1 MIILVFD
8 LIMKFNGEGIMDI
21 FKHLLLIGL
30 CFNMLQLHAQ
40 HDLSGSIYNEN
51 KEPLVGATIMLVTQ
65 DTIAGGAVSD
75 HKGKFKIQGLSSG
88 EYKYVAS
95 MLGFKPEEEIIQLS
109 GNLSLGAIL
118 LKEESKELSEVVINA
133 DRRNIITQG
142 AGMSTFRLSDKA
154 LKSKSVYEALYEI
167 PKLLVNETDRSIKL
181 ANGKSPLIL
190 VNGVNRPG
198 YINSLNPGDIESVEV
213 IDNPSARYR
222 GDQSVQA
229 ILNIKTKKR
238 IDAYVNGNLYSKHN
252 AEGVFGVTGLSA
264 ETGNSKFSVYL
275 NAQNFYFHD
284 DDSEIENRISSDDS
298 YRELK
303 GLQRYKS
310 NMVYAHLGGDWILND
325 KNYWAFGVSI
335 TTNPSKI
342 HALSSGRISE
352 ELPDNILS
360 SLDVT
365 QSIDN
370 RYLKNNYNV
379 YYNHSFNNNSHLEVT
394 GGFGLYT
401 SGAAGNRNET
411 TDQYK
416 YTSITDLD
424 NVMKHGLL
432 ELNYDGVIV
441 DKVSFDVGANTYYT
455 QTQVKDQTLK
465 DPKFLYKDFTE
476 YVYASI
482 RNKQPS
488 KFSYMISLGLDMVFT
503 DVDRHKEQYF
513 NFVPSASLGY
523 NVNQQ
528 SNWQLSYNRS
538 RTSPE
543 ASQLNPRN
551 TSLDSMVMRIGNPG
565 LKPSIDN
572 IVRLSYSWNHKGFYL
587 EPYLIYDYM
596 TKQVE
601 QIGILNDNVYTYTY
615 ENMTKKHQFLAGIQ
629 TRVNLSTYGN
639 LNFSAYYQKDKMD
652 EFLFN
657 GNSLGVNAFLY
668 LYYKKVS
675 LSLYTYYTSAR
686 YTKTT
691 KTQSTPESEATFSW
705 SLPKNWQLQLGLRYF
720 AAKNNCMKSWTE
732 NKNYH
737 SYAYQKMTDRFL
749 MPMIGISYTF
759 RNKTPYKWRQKKNLQ
774 KSDTGVSNIKV
785 E

>member
-1 MIILVFD
+1 ML
-8 LIMKFNGEGIMDI
+8 GI
-21 FKHLLLIGL
+21 
-30 CFNMLQLHAQ
+30 QAQ

-51 KEPLVGATIMLVTQ
+51 KEPLEGATIMLVTQ
-65 DTIAGGAVSD
+65 DTIAGGAVSN

-88 EYKYVAS
+88 EYKYIAS
-95 MLGFKPEEEIIQLS
+95 MLGFQSQEYTIQLT
-109 GNLSLGAIL
+109 GNLSLGSIL
-118 LKEESKELSEVVINA
+118 LKEELKEINEVVINA

-181 ANGKSPLIL
+181 TNGKSPLIL
-190 VNGVNRPG
+190 INGVNRPG
-198 YINSLNPGDIESVEV
+198 YINSMNSGDIEFVEI
-213 IDNPSARYR
+213 IDNPSARYS

-229 ILNIKTKKR
+229 ILNIKTKKH
-238 IDAYVNGNLYSKHN
+238 IEAYVNGNLYSKHN
-252 AEGVFGVTGLSA
+252 VEGVFGVTGLST

-284 DDSEIENRISSDDS
+284 DDSEIENSISSNDS

-303 GLQRYKS
+303 GVQRYKS
-310 NMVYAHLGGDWILND
+310 NMVYVHLGGDWIVND
-325 KNYWAFGVSI
+325 NNYWAFGISL

-342 HALSSGRISE
+342 HALSFGRISE
-352 ELPDNILS
+352 NPADNLFS
-360 SLDVT
+360 FLDVS
-365 QSIDN
+365 QSTDN
-370 RYLKNNYNV
+370 KYLKNNYQL
-379 YYNHSFNNNSHLEVT
+379 YYNHSFDKDSHFEVT

-401 SGAAGNRNET
+401 SGAAGRRNEI
-411 TDQYK
+411 TDTYD

-424 NVMKHGLL
+424 NMMKHGAV
-432 ELNYDGVIV
+432 ELNYDGVV
-441 DKVSFDVGANTYYT
+441 GDKVSFDVGANTYYT
-455 QTQVKDQTLK
+455 QTQVEDRTLE
-465 DPKFLYKDFTE
+465 DPKFVYKDFTE

-482 RNKQPS
+482 RNKQLS

-503 DVDRHKEQYF
+503 DVDIHKGHYF

-528 SNWQLSYNRS
+528 SNWQLSYKRN

-543 ASQLNPRN
+543 VSQLNPRN
-551 TSLDSMVMRIGNPG
+551 MSLDSMIIRIGNPG

-572 IVRLSYSWNHKGFYL
+572 VVRLSYSWNYKGFYL
-587 EPYLIYDYM
+587 EPYLLYDYM
-596 TKQVE
+596 TKQIE
-601 QIGILNDNVYTYTY
+601 QIGYLNDNVYTYTY
-615 ENMTKKHQFLAGIQ
+615 ENITKTHQFLAGIQ

-639 LNFSAYYQKDKMD
+639 FNLSAYYQKCRMED
-652 EFLFN
+652 FPFS
-657 GNSLGVNAFLY
+657 GNSVGMNAFLY

-675 LSLYTYYTSAR
+675 LSLYTNYTSAR

-691 KTQSTPESEATFSW
+691 KTQFTPESEATFSW
-705 SLPKNWQLQLGLRYF
+705 SLPKNWQLQFGLRYF
-720 AAKNNCMKSWTE
+720 AAKNNCMKFWTE
-732 NKNYH
+732 NENYH
-737 SYAYQKMTDRFL
+737 SYTYQKMTDRFL